1 MTIENAHYPV
11 EIFGYPIDNKTE
23 VAMKHRRNYHCPF
36 LGGTCN
42 KQSRLIDY
50 PMGICSVLHG
60 GNKIPICPQRF
71 LQKSQVFKD
80 VCNNYF
86 GDTNN
91 ILLFSEIGL
100 RNVGNF
106 DFVLV
111 KHEPISNKIEDFC
124 VVEFQTDST
133 TRTGALVE
141 SLNNFMDNKDI
152 TQQRYEYGMNTYNTI
167 KLSFT
172 QMTVKGQVLEK
183 WNKKIFWIEPVYV
196 FENMVRRFNLRD
208 LEYDENDKTVF
219 FTYDLVKKN
228 GIYELKKI
236 YQRSSSVLNLL
247 QGFTDRPT
255 PEIDHFIKILEQKIN
270 LNLNLA
276 VK

>member
-1 MTIENAHYPV
+1 
-11 EIFGYPIDNKTE
+11 
-23 VAMKHRRNYHCPF
+23 
-36 LGGTCN
+36 
-42 KQSRLIDY
+42 
-50 PMGICSVLHG
+50 MGICSVLHG